1 MGHHRVHTKPK
12 HFLAVMM
19 VHCARHCLNIYV
31 PNIGVITC
39 SDNFAAKNT
48 EIRTPIWQK
57 GATNERFSIFTN
69 LSLYGERKSAAN
81 TFDAWHLAIRHVEVS
96 LLNLEYGDKR
106 VKRRGKKKK
115 KPNLTVAVHCRFAK
129 SHNRTVVS
137 SEPDNRS
144 VPERL
149 NAMTLTHP
157 FQKTGNK
164 RQNGVCRKK

>member
-81 TFDAWHLAIRHVEVS
+81 TFDAWHLTIRHVEVS
-96 LLNLEYGDKR
+96 LLNIEYGDKR
-106 VKRRGKKKK
+106 VKRRGEKKKK
-115 KPNLTVAVHCRFAK
+115 SRTSPLQCIVALPNPTIEL
-129 SHNRTVVS
+129 SY
-137 SEPDNRS
+137 
-144 VPERL
+144 
-149 NAMTLTHP
+149 
-157 FQKTGNK
+157 
-164 RQNGVCRKK
+164 RQNPIIEACRNG